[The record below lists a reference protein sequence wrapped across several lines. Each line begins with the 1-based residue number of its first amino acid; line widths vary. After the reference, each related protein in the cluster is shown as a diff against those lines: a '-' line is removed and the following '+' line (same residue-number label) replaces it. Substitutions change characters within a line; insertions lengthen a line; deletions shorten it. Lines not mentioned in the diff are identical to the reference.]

1 MKPESTYI
9 QQICLLTIT
18 AILVGVVLKELS
30 VVLIP
35 LVLAIM
41 FSYILAPIVDWSGRR
56 FSLPNSMGILF
67 SLCLT
72 LSVLMFVSLMIS
84 SSVGVLQENAGA
96 YEAHIRDLNQKGLLW
111 LNEGP
116 IAWLNQNGVEVNLES
131 FSSLLSEIPVRGLLG
146 GLTNTLLQFLS
157 NSFLIL
163 IFVIYLLEGRN
174 PNEESS
180 PLITKIESK
189 IEKYLL
195 IKLVL
200 SLATGISVALL
211 LWILDIDLAMV
222 FGLLAFVLNFI
233 PNVGSIIATVLPIPM
248 VLVNPDFSILTLSL
262 AIIFPGTVQMVVGNV
277 IEPKLLGDSLELHP
291 ITVLLSMIFWGIIW
305 GIPGMLLAAPI
316 TAVLKILLENIEI
329 TKPVA
334 TLLEGRFSKSPKKP
348 KEDQVPEEKTKR
360 KEDQVP
366 EEEKEIEETSVE
378 QVDHPSNDSA
388 S

>member
-1 MKPESTYI
+1 MQPESTYI

-18 AILVGVVLKELS
+18 SILVGVVLKELS

-67 SLCLT
+67 SLGLT
-72 LSVLMFVSLMIS
+72 LVVLMFVSLMIS
-84 SSVGVLQENAGA
+84 SSIGVLQENAGA
-96 YEAHIRDLNQKGLLW
+96 YEAHIRELNQKGLLW

-116 IAWLNQNGVEVNLES
+116 IAWLNKNGLEVNVES
-131 FSSLLSEIPVRGLLG
+131 FSSLLTEIPVSGLLG
-146 GLTNTLLQFLS
+146 GVTNTLLQFLS

-189 IEKYLL
+189 IENYLL
-195 IKLVL
+195 IKLIL
-200 SLATGISVALL
+200 SLATGISVALF
-211 LWILDIDLAMV
+211 LWMLDIDLAMV

-262 AIIFPGTVQMVVGNV
+262 AIILPGTVQMVVGNV

-291 ITVLLSMIFWGIIW
+291 ITVLLSLIFWGIIW

-334 TLLEGRFSKSPKKP
+334 TLLEGKLPKSSKEIQGEQPPVPEKSGQREENRT
-348 KEDQVPEEKTKR
+348 EDQ
-360 KEDQVP
+360 
-366 EEEKEIEETSVE
+366 TS
-378 QVDHPSNDSA
+378 S
-388 S
+388 

>member
-1 MKPESTYI
+1 MKQETYI

-18 AILVGVVLKELS
+18 SILVGVVLKELS

-67 SLCLT
+67 SLALT
-72 LSVLMFVSLMIS
+72 LVVLIFVSLMIS

-96 YEAHIRDLNQKGLLW
+96 YEAHIRELNTQGITWLNQGPIQWLNQKG
-111 LNEGP
+111 
-116 IAWLNQNGVEVNLES
+116 VDVNVES
-131 FSSLLSEIPVRGLLG
+131 FASLISEIPISGLLSG
-146 GLTNTLLQFLS
+146 VTNTLLQFLS

-180 PLITKIESK
+180 PLISKIESK

-195 IKLVL
+195 IKLIL
-200 SLATGISVALL
+200 SFATGVSVTLF
-211 LWILDIDLAMV
+211 LWMLGIDLAMV

-233 PNVGSIIATVLPIPM
+233 PNVGSIIATLLPLPM
-248 VLVNPDFSILTLSL
+248 VIVNPDFSIFTLSL
-262 AIIFPGTVQMVVGNV
+262 AIILPGTVQMVVGNV

-291 ITVLLSMIFWGIIW
+291 ITVLLSLIFWGIIW

-334 TLLEGRFSKSPKKP
+334 RLLEGNISTDLPP
-348 KEDQVPEEKTKR
+348 EDEEIQEPHDIVQEEITTKN
-360 KEDQVP
+360 E
-366 EEEKEIEETSVE
+366 
-378 QVDHPSNDSA
+378 
-388 S
+388 

>member
-1 MKPESTYI
+1 MKSESTYI

-56 FSLPNSMGILF
+56 FALPNSMGILF
-67 SLCLT
+67 SLGLT
-72 LSVLMFVSLMIS
+72 LVVLVFVSLMIS
-84 SSVGVLQENAGA
+84 SSIGVLQENAGA
-96 YEAHIRDLNQKGLLW
+96 YETHIRELNEKGLSW
-111 LNEGP
+111 FKEGP
-116 IAWLNQNGVEVNLES
+116 IAWLNQHGIEVNLES
-131 FSSLLSEIPVRGLLG
+131 FSSLLSEIPVSGLLG
-146 GLTNTLLQFLS
+146 GVTNTLIQFLS

-174 PNEESS
+174 PNVESS

-195 IKLVL
+195 IKLIL
-200 SLATGISVALL
+200 SVATGLSVTLF
-211 LWILDIDLAMV
+211 LWLLDIDLAMV

-233 PNVGSIIATVLPIPM
+233 PNVGSIIATLLPIPM
-248 VLVNPDFSILTLSL
+248 VLVNPDFSIFTLSM
-262 AIIFPGTVQMVVGNV
+262 AIILPGTVQMVVGNV

-291 ITVLLSMIFWGIIW
+291 ITVLLSLIFWGIIW

-334 TLLEGRFSKSPKKP
+334 TLLEGKIPKKTIESPDEVSKSKVG
-348 KEDQVPEEKTKR
+348 ETEKHSSESKDTSSK
-360 KEDQVP
+360 V
-366 EEEKEIEETSVE
+366 EIS
-378 QVDHPSNDSA
+378 S
-388 S
+388 

>member
-18 AILVGVVLKELS
+18 AIMVGVVLKELS

-41 FSYILAPIVDWSGRR
+41 CSYILAPIVDWSGRR

-67 SLCLT
+67 SLGLT
-72 LSVLMFVSLMIS
+72 LVVLIFVSLMIS
-84 SSVGVLQENAGA
+84 SSIGVLQENSGA
-96 YEAHIRDLNQKGLLW
+96 YESHIRDLNQKGLLW
-111 LNEGP
+111 LNEVP
-116 IAWLNQNGVEVNLES
+116 IAWLNQHGIEVNVES
-131 FSSLLSEIPVRGLLG
+131 FSSLLSEVPISGLLG
-146 GLTNTLLQFLS
+146 GVTNTLIQFLS

-174 PNEESS
+174 PNEDSS

-189 IEKYLL
+189 IENYLL

-200 SLATGISVALL
+200 SLATGISVALF

-233 PNVGSIIATVLPIPM
+233 PNVGSIIATILPIPM

-262 AIIFPGTVQMVVGNV
+262 AIILPGTVQMVVGNM

-291 ITVLLSMIFWGIIW
+291 ITVLLSLIFWGIIW

-334 TLLEGRFSKSPKKP
+334 TLLEGKLPK
-348 KEDQVPEEKTKR
+348 T
-360 KEDQVP
+360 
-366 EEEKEIEETSVE
+366 EEKEDRSISNVVQKTETDFDEAHDNSVQE
-378 QVDHPSNDSA
+378 QSTS
-388 S
+388 

>member
-41 FSYILAPIVDWSGRR
+41 FSYILAPIVDWSGKR

-67 SLCLT
+67 SLGLT
-72 LSVLMFVSLMIS
+72 LIVLVFVSLMIS
-84 SSVGVLQENAGA
+84 SSIGVLQENAGA
-96 YEAHIRDLNQKGLLW
+96 YEAHIRELNQKGLLW

-116 IAWLNQNGVEVNLES
+116 IAWLNGHGIEVNVES
-131 FSSLLSEIPVRGLLG
+131 FSSLLSDLPVSGLLG
-146 GLTNTLLQFLS
+146 GVTNTLIQFLS

-174 PNEESS
+174 PNAERS

-189 IEKYLL
+189 IENYLL
-195 IKLVL
+195 IKLIL
-200 SLATGISVALL
+200 SLATGLSVALF

-262 AIIFPGTVQMVVGNV
+262 AILLPGTVQMVVGNV

-291 ITVLLSMIFWGIIW
+291 ITVLLSLIFWGIIW

-334 TLLEGRFSKSPKKP
+334 TLLEGKLPTPPSKKQEEPVSHVVQEAKDGPIDDVQ
-348 KEDQVPEEKTKR
+348 KED
-360 KEDQVP
+360 
-366 EEEKEIEETSVE
+366 TS
-378 QVDHPSNDSA
+378 S
-388 S
+388 